1 MAAIAQ
7 SRTLFSPGCC
17 SSSNGSR
24 KKLNDLKNL
33 SSWSFVRATTKR
45 GGAAREVWRSTG
57 LVCRAEGNGDGRKED
72 NKNENENEM
81 ENPFDL
87 EKEMEKVLESEESK
101 VIQAMLHLPV
111 RWIWRFIYVMK
122 DDSNVATGVNYGVAS
137 CLILCVISKRTSR

>member
-7 SRTLFSPGCC
+7 SRNLFSPGCC

-45 GGAAREVWRSTG
+45 GGAEREVWRSTG
-57 LVCRAEGNGDGRKED
+57 LVCRAEGNGDGRKKD
-72 NKNENENEM
+72 NKNENEM

-101 VIQAMLHLPV
+101 VFKQCWISLSVGYGGSSML
-111 RWIWRFIYVMK
+111 RKM
-122 DDSNVATGVNYGVAS
+122 
-137 CLILCVISKRTSR
+137 ISLLQLA